1 MPRIEKSQGG
11 SSKGSIVS
19 NSIQTADSLIS
30 AIKDNKPDIDLFYE
44 LEPVEVLEVH
54 LDESLSSFPKLT
66 GDNDGKPDYSYIGG
80 IIGRFTYSQHSL
92 NIDKCNN
99 FRAMN
104 PNINNVPAVGEIVI
118 GVSYQGE
125 FYYTTQLNFFGN
137 PNFNTQHDISSV
149 GTKNSN
155 VSSIGRDVVNSTD
168 DGIDV
173 GYYLQREKDARKLL
187 PHEGDVIVEGR
198 FGNSIRIGSDIK
210 KENLDSP
217 NIILN
222 VGQSKDEFP
231 EPKQPVEEKIDTDGS
246 SVYLT
251 TNQKLEFTPGI
262 ESKVVT
268 APYEGKNILLSSDR
282 IIFNTK
288 NGGDIGMFSHNNV
301 SIGAVTEVVIESPV
315 TKIGSSSA
323 TEPMVLGDK
332 LEAVLNDILTLI
344 ETGLLAPTGPV
355 QVVTGQPILQKLKS
369 ALGVPSIKSP
379 KNTVE

>member
-1 MPRIEKSQGG
+1 MFGLETPNADDKS
-11 SSKGSIVS
+11 
-19 NSIQTADSLIS
+19 A
-30 AIKDNKPDIDLFYE
+30 E
-44 LEPVEVLEVH
+44 L
-54 LDESLSSFPKLT
+54 
-66 GDNDGKPDYSYIGG
+66 
-80 IIGRFTYSQHSL
+80 
-92 NIDKCNN
+92 
-99 FRAMN
+99 
-104 PNINNVPAVGEIVI
+104 
-118 GVSYQGE
+118 
-125 FYYTTQLNFFGN
+125 
-137 PNFNTQHDISSV
+137 
-149 GTKNSN
+149 
-155 VSSIGRDVVNSTD
+155 
-168 DGIDV
+168 
-173 GYYLQREKDARKLL
+173 GYYLKKEKDARKLL
-187 PHEGDVIVEGR
+187 PHEGDVIIEGR
-198 FGNSIRIGSDIK
+198 HGNTIRVGSDIK

-222 VGQSKDEFP
+222 VGQSKDDFP
-231 EPKQPVEEKIDTDGS
+231 NPKQPIEEKIDTDGS

-268 APYEGKNILLSSDR
+268 SPYEGKNILLSSDR

-301 SIGAVTEVVIESPV
+301 SIGAVKEVVIESPV

>member
-1 MPRIEKSQGG
+1 MPRHERKQGD
-11 SSKGSIVS
+11 SSVGSIVS
-19 NSIQTADSLIS
+19 NSIQTADSLNQ
-30 AIKDNKPDIDLFYE
+30 AIKSNKPDVELFYE

-54 LDESLSSFPKLT
+54 LDETLPSFPKKE
-66 GDNDGKPDYSYIGG
+66 DGTPDYSYIGG
-80 IIGRFTYSQHSL
+80 IIGRFTYSEDSL
-92 NIDKCNN
+92 NIDKCSK

-104 PNINNVPAVGEIVI
+104 PNINNIPAVGEIVI
-118 GVSYQGE
+118 GVKYHGD

-137 PNFNTQHDISSV
+137 PNFNTQHDISTV
-149 GTKNSN
+149 GTKNAN
-155 VSSIGRDVVNSTD
+155 VSSKDLTIVNSQD
-168 DGIDV
+168 DGTEV
-173 GYYLQREKDARKLL
+173 GYYLKRAKDARKLL
-187 PHEGDVIVEGR
+187 PHEGDVILEGR
-198 FGNSIRIGSDIK
+198 HGNTIRIGSDIK
-210 KENLDSP
+210 NENEDSP

-231 EPKQPVEEKIDTDGS
+231 NEKQPVEERIDTDGS

-268 APYEGKNILLSSDR
+268 SPYEGKNILLSSDR

-288 NGGDIGMFSHNNV
+288 NGGDIGVLSNNNV
-301 SIGAVTEVVIESPV
+301 SIGAVSEVVIESPV

-323 TEPMVLGDK
+323 TEPLVLGDK
-332 LEAVLNDILTLI
+332 LEAVLNDILALI
-344 ETGLLAPTGPV
+344 ETGLLSPVGNVFVGPA
-355 QVVTGQPILQKLKS
+355 GIPKIAKLKS

>member
-1 MPRIEKSQGG
+1 MKKKGGAQSGPLQSNRIQNVESTMRLFKQLVQSEE
-11 SSKGSIVS
+11 
-19 NSIQTADSLIS
+19 
-30 AIKDNKPDIDLFYE
+30 FYE
-44 LEPVEVLEVH
+44 LEPVEILDVH
-54 LDESLSSFPKLT
+54 LDESKPSFPKT
-66 GDNDGKPDYSYIGG
+66 SEDKPDYAFIGG
-80 IIGRFTYSQHSL
+80 ILGRFVYSEQGKT
-92 NIDKCNN
+92 IDKCKN
-99 FRAMN
+99 FKPMN
-104 PNINNVPAVGEIVI
+104 PSINNLPAVGEIVI
-118 GVSYQGE
+118 GVQYLGQY
-125 FYYTTQLNFFGN
+125 YYTTQLNVFGN
-137 PNFNTQHDISSV
+137 PNFNSQHGISRLKRKHTLKSLF
-149 GTKNSN
+149 GLDTPN
-155 VSSIGRDVVNSTD
+155 TD
-168 DGIDV
+168 DKSAEL
-173 GYYLQREKDARKLL
+173 GYYLKKTKDSRKLL
-187 PHEGDVIVEGR
+187 PHEGDVIFEGR
-198 FGNSIRIGSDIK
+198 HGNTIRIGSDIK
-210 KENLDSP
+210 NENEDSP

-246 SVYLT
+246 SIYLT

-301 SIGAVTEVVIESPV
+301 SIGAVSEVVIESPV
-315 TKIGSSSA
+315 TKIGSSGA

-355 QVVTGQPILQKLKS
+355 QVVAGQPILQKLKS